1 LRKHDFLREGTKKL
15 AVIAPFKWPSGA
27 GENRSGIPLVEW
39 QAGADLP
46 SSLEMPIQVQPIE
59 NSEEMEFNRLVEEWK
74 REVRSKS
81 LMVTIAMHPAYQ
93 QMVGMGEKALP
104 FIFERIKRADE
115 KTYQWFWALAA
126 ITRQNPIPIELRGK
140 VREMARVWL
149 KWGQEHGY
157 VGLD

>member
-1 LRKHDFLREGTKKL
+1 
-15 AVIAPFKWPSGA
+15 
-27 GENRSGIPLVEW
+27 
-39 QAGADLP
+39 
-46 SSLEMPIQVQPIE
+46 
-59 NSEEMEFNRLVEEWK
+59 MEFNRLVEEWK

-140 VREMARVWL
+140 VRKWL
-149 KWGQEHGY
+149 GY
-157 VGLD
+157 GSSGDRNTAMLAWTNWPDDFTLSSDADFRAGFSKPPSRFMCGRY